1 MRPELLA
8 VRAIN
13 QYRRRDVLAYLGLR
27 YYLESDCPRSDLWA
41 REVSTHLVNTRPSP
55 VYYRSYHFK
64 ELDEE
69 GAVVCRNI
77 YVPGP
82 NEVLAEAILL
92 YECSRYPVF
101 RPLPCVYSYRFPKPN
116 SKEGIFT
123 NYFPGFQERHKSIA
137 KVCGELHQATV
148 RYTDI
153 VRFYPTISRELAL
166 RVWRSAC
173 DSSGISSLFRHLGER
188 LLMDHAVVAAA
199 YNEGLGIL
207 TGPMFS
213 HLIAN
218 LVLAEVDGR
227 MFKRMEGR
235 YWRYVDDIVLIGSAE
250 EVNDGREFLKSH
262 LDSGDMGFSL
272 HEGRKDFRVDS
283 NEWLKGARDFDN
295 SENKAWISLIANI
308 KRFLVTRPE
317 EKPILV
323 RAFLENGINIPLLDY
338 STAVVESSYRER
350 FLDWL
355 SKHSWAPRSVRTLSV
370 DNLVEDALSAR
381 RFYQHRMERLLE
393 ENPEMVQGYERKR
406 LIPKLR
412 FYAGRLIFLALSETL
427 SSVSSALANFPELAF
442 RSRVMSA
449 IPSRDVSSLLGF
461 GTSAAQA
468 AAQVLRIRGDSVWC
482 SLSSFGKVELQALA
496 ILRLNGLEVDFTSD
510 VIRETVTDPLNQFA
524 LGHNPLAL
532 MKSDDPF
539 IREIACLRGVENP
552 LRHKQILDTA
562 LDRNEQLV
570 LDIIN
575 RLHDSGYF

>member
-41 REVSTHLVNTRPSP
+41 REVSTHLVNTRSSP

-69 GAVVCRNI
+69 GAVVCRDI

-82 NEVLAEAILL
+82 NEVLAETILL
-92 YECSRYPVF
+92 YECSSYPVF

-116 SKEGIFT
+116 SKEGIFK

-137 KVCGELHQATV
+137 RVCGESDQATV

-153 VRFYPTISRELAL
+153 VRFYPAISKEVAL
-166 RVWRSAC
+166 RVWRSAS
-173 DSSGISSLFRHLGER
+173 DSSGISSVFRDLGER

-199 YNEGLGIL
+199 CNEGLGIL

-218 LVLAEVDGR
+218 LVLSEIDEK
-227 MFKRMEGR
+227 MFKKMKGR
-235 YWRYVDDIVLIGSAE
+235 YWRYVDDIVLIGSTE
-250 EVNDGREFLKSH
+250 EVNDGREFLKS
-262 LDSGDMGFSL
+262 LLGSSDMGFSL
-272 HEGRKDFRVDS
+272 HDGRKDFQVDS
-283 NEWLKGARDFDN
+283 DEWLKGARDFDD
-295 SENKAWISLIANI
+295 SENRAWISLIANI

-317 EKPILV
+317 ERSVLAS
-323 RAFLENGINIPLLDY
+323 AFLENGINIPLLGY
-338 STAVVESSYRER
+338 SKAVVESSYLER
-350 FLDWL
+350 FSDWL
-355 SKHSWAPRSVRTLSV
+355 SKYSWAPRSVRTLSV
-370 DNLVEDALSAR
+370 DNLVKDALSTR
-381 RFYQHRMERLLE
+381 QFYQHRAERLLD
-393 ENPEMVQGYERKR
+393 ENPWMIQGYERKR

-412 FYAGRLIFLALSETL
+412 FYAGRLIFLALPEML
-427 SSVSSALANFPELAF
+427 SSISFALANFPELAF

-449 IPSRDVSSLLGF
+449 IPSRDVSSLLEF

-468 AAQVLRIRGDSVWC
+468 AAQVLRIQGDSVWC
-482 SLSSFGKVELQALA
+482 SLSSFGEVELQALA
-496 ILRLNGLEVDFTSD
+496 ILRLNGLEVDFTND
-510 VIRETVTDPLNQFA
+510 VIRETMTDPLNQFA
-524 LGHNPLAL
+524 LGLNPLAL
-532 MKSDDPF
+532 MKSDDLF
-539 IREIACLRGVENP
+539 IKEIACLRGVENP
-552 LRHKQILDTA
+552 LRHKYILDTA

-570 LDIIN
+570 FDIIN
-575 RLHDSGYF
+575 RLHDSSYF